1 MKVIFHLGL
10 TLDTLRCVTFI
21 LKYFKALVYPT
32 PDDVKIIIIKSV
44 QLLTDHYLHQCVH
57 FPQIR
62 INIFFINIS
71 IVIAAVLFLLEIGNI
86 GVVSWAVWA
95 AASEPSNFQNIIIF
109 TFSLIFI
116 KENLAHP

>member
-32 PDDVKIIIIKSV
+32 PGVKIIIIKSV

-57 FPQIR
+57 FPQMS

-109 TFSLIFI
+109 TFSLIF
-116 KENLAHP
+116 KKNLAHP